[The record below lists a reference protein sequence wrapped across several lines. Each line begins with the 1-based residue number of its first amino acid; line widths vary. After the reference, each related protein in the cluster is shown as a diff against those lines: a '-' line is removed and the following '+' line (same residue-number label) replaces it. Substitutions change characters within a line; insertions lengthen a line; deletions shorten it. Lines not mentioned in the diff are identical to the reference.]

1 MTCDIL
7 SIFLCLNRL
16 PEEVPFLLVPVTEH
30 LLSFSLFH
38 LCFLC
43 EGEQREASP
52 ALHFWASGSRPHL
65 PAAVLVRGAQPRPGS
80 QVRRAI
86 QWGVCVQKLSSPYAF
101 ATAMLTVYRL
111 LIGGLYE
118 LLEIISDILC
128 YLCERSGCLAVP
140 QMAGTPKT

>member
-30 LLSFSLFH
+30 FLSFSLFR

-43 EGEQREASP
+43 ESELCEASP
-52 ALHFWASGSRPHL
+52 VLHFWASGSRPHL
-65 PAAVLVRGAQPRPGS
+65 SATVLARGAQSRPGS
-80 QVRRAI
+80 QVHRVI
-86 QWGVCVQKLSSPYAF
+86 QSVVCVQKLSSPYAF
-101 ATAMLTVYRL
+101 VTAIFTVYKL

-140 QMAGTPKT
+140 QRAGTPKT